1 MIEIKLIDE
10 TRKNDINIPNEPF
23 SLSGK
28 MIPIYDGQQW
38 DYTVTKNGTISE
50 MCFPDENYDY
60 DKMSDN
66 SVFIGAY
73 DGEKCIGLAIM
84 QKAFFKYMYLMD
96 LKVNKEYRRRGTAKK
111 LIEAAEKVAAGNGYR
126 GIYTTGQ
133 DNNIGACLFYIKC
146 GFRIGGIDTEV
157 YNGTKQ
163 EGKTDIVFYLD
174 S

>member
-50 MCFPDENYDY
+50 MT
-60 DKMSDN
+60 M
-66 SVFIGAY
+66 
-73 DGEKCIGLAIM
+73 
-84 QKAFFKYMYLMD
+84 
-96 LKVNKEYRRRGTAKK
+96 
-111 LIEAAEKVAAGNGYR
+111 
-126 GIYTTGQ
+126 
-133 DNNIGACLFYIKC
+133 IKC
-146 GFRIGGIDTEV
+146 RITA
-157 YNGTKQ
+157 Y
-163 EGKTDIVFYLD
+163 